1 VSDSARSPVARL
13 IPDLDDELCHA
24 LGQVEELLLTL
35 AAWEEESED
44 LVCLPAP
51 LAGQVALD
59 ALERVQDVIEL
70 SQTMA
75 GRPAPA
81 GRVLGPAGYEHRPL
95 RLVHLDPA
103 DLDVLTAAAA
113 VLGLELAVN
122 PGSELSDAL
131 AAGAEAATDG
141 HGPPPAP
148 VELVEVLSRAHG
160 LLDLAPTADST
171 RLIALI
177 AAAGATDLV
186 ITAADEVAYQRTVDR
201 FTTMWTRD
209 SNLDFYLF

>member
-1 VSDSARSPVARL
+1 VSDSAPLSVTRL

-24 LGQVEELLLTL
+24 LRQVEELLLTL
-35 AAWEEESED
+35 ASWEERAED

-70 SQTMA
+70 SQTST
-75 GRPAPA
+75 GRSAPA
-81 GRVLGPAGYEHRPL
+81 GRVLGPTGDEHRPL
-95 RLVHLDPA
+95 RLVRVDPA

-131 AAGAEAATDG
+131 AAGAEAAADG
-141 HGPPPAP
+141 HGPPPTP
-148 VELVEVLSRAHG
+148 VDLVEALSRAHG
-160 LLDLAPTADST
+160 LLDLTPTVDSR
-171 RLIALI
+171 RLTAL
-177 AAAGATDLV
+177 
-186 ITAADEVAYQRTVDR
+186 ITAASDTDLILSPADELAYHRTAER
-201 FTTMWTRD
+201 FTAMWARGN
-209 SNLDFYLF
+209 SLDRYLY